1 MRIARFT
8 RDDTVAYGVVQEAAP
23 DGVASVAIGPDTE
36 GLTIAELQGHPF
48 GVGTDSVRYTG
59 QSYPVADVRLLAPV
73 LPTKVVA
80 IGKNYADHAREMGGE
95 PPDEPVIFLKPS
107 TSVIGPGDPVA
118 RPVKL
123 SERVDFEGELAVV
136 IGRLCRDVPPER
148 VSEVIFGYTCANDVT
163 ARDLQAKD
171 GQWTRAKG
179 FDTFCPLGPWIET
192 GLDPSD
198 LELTTTVNGEVKQHA
213 RTSQLLHDVT
223 AVVCYVTSVMTLLPG
238 DILLTGTPAGIGP
251 LVHGDRVSV
260 AIQGIGALTN
270 PVVDRD

>member
-1 MRIARFT
+1 MRIARFS
-8 RDDTVAYGVVQEAAP
+8 RDDTVAYGVVQESVP
-23 DGVASVAIGPDTE
+23 DGVASAAIGPDTD

-107 TSVIGPGDPVA
+107 TSVTGPGDPVA

>member
-23 DGVASVAIGPDTE
+23 DGVASAAIGPDTD

-163 ARDLQAKD
+163 ARDLQARD